1 MESSLNT
8 TISSGVDAGYFQCVI
23 LLPLS
28 IMRVQ
33 PAPRDIMRTWGT
45 GVEAEV
51 DIIKTYSLSIL
62 LCTPPVHDHC
72 IEAHQIVGHYPR
84 VWVSVR
90 IHKESFNA
98 KKFVALGLIIWGLI
112 GSGVQCSD
120 FVKYSCVSEIVTKF
134 TLSIIKL
141 GVVQKTFYHYYQD
154 MMEHDPWL
162 RHWRSPLACHTRT
175 PVLVQRLVLL
185 QINIPG

>member
-33 PAPRDIMRTWGT
+33 PAPRDIMRTWGA
-45 GVEAEV
+45 GVQAEV
-51 DIIKTYSLSIL
+51 DIIKLHDCQFL
-62 LCTPPVHDHC
+62 LCSQPVHDHC

-84 VWVSVR
+84 VRVSVR

-98 KKFVALGLIIWGLI
+98 KKLVALGLIIWGLI

-141 GVVQKTFYHYYQD
+141 GVVQKTFYRYL
-154 MMEHDPWL
+154 P
-162 RHWRSPLACHTRT
+162 R
-175 PVLVQRLVLL
+175 
-185 QINIPG
+185 